1 MKYPKLALLGG
12 FIILASPITHAFPD
26 DGYSR
31 PYQPITPAPVFIQ
44 GPPDQANMLVR
55 QLSNSKN
62 NTYILPAIPSTTNWG
77 YFDAGAPPALS
88 IKSGDTV
95 MIETLPAGGGQVAP
109 GITEAQIDSINN
121 DPDEMN
127 NLAMDPQKNAALIMA
142 MNQVMN
148 QRIAEEVGI
157 DDGRFLPIRNG
168 KWYFPKADQR

>member
-12 FIILASPITHAFPD
+12 LIILASPITHAFPD

-95 MIETLPAGGGQVAP
+95 MIEPSQRVVDKLPLELLRHKLTQSIMTQCFLVA
-109 GITEAQIDSINN
+109 
-121 DPDEMN
+121 
-127 NLAMDPQKNAALIMA
+127 
-142 MNQVMN
+142 V
-148 QRIAEEVGI
+148 RI
-157 DDGRFLPIRNG
+157 P
-168 KWYFPKADQR
+168 